1 MSKAGRSVSKDM
13 ERNIILVADD
23 QEINRE
29 ILKVIF
35 EEQYQI
41 LEASDGAQAI
51 SILEE
56 RNQEIIL
63 FFLDLL
69 MPKKSGMDVLDYM
82 YQKGYMDIIPVIM
95 ITGESTDASDE
106 RAYEYGVSD
115 IIYKPFSPKV
125 VMRRTMNIIELF
137 AHRIDIE
144 TQLEE
149 RTRQLRESKEKLEKS
164 NEFLIHALSSVVEY
178 RSLESGEHI
187 QRVQYLTKILLTHL
201 RKYFPKYAITQEQA
215 DSIVN
220 ASALHDLGKIAIP
233 DSILLKP
240 GRLTDEEFAEM
251 KKHTIYGCE
260 LLNEFK
266 QEETE
271 FYRYCYDICRYH
283 HERYDGSGY
292 PDKLAGDAI
301 PIWAQIVSIADVF
314 DALVTERVYKK
325 PFAVREAIRMIQE
338 GECGVFSDEILECF
352 RLAKYELI
360 RAAEEKL
367 SHSDLEAEI

>member
-1 MSKAGRSVSKDM
+1 M
-13 ERNIILVADD
+13 ERNIILIADD

-41 LEASDGAQAI
+41 LEAPDGEHAI
-51 SILEE
+51 SILKE

-63 FFLDLL
+63 LFLDLL
-69 MPKKSGMDVLDYM
+69 MPKKSGMDVLEFM
-82 YQKGYMDIIPVIM
+82 KQKGYMDTIPVIM

-125 VMRRTMNIIELF
+125 VMRRTMNLIELF

-149 RTRQLRESKEKLEKS
+149 RTRELRESKEKLEKS
-164 NEFLIHALSSVVEY
+164 NEFLIHALSSVIEY

-187 QRVQYLTKILLTHL
+187 HRVQYLTKILLSHL
-201 RKYFPKYAITQEQA
+201 RKYFPQYAITKEQA
-215 DSIVN
+215 KSIVD

-240 GRLTDEEFAEM
+240 DRLTNDEYEEM

-266 QEETE
+266 QVDTE
-271 FYRYCYDICRYH
+271 FYRFCYDICRYH

-292 PDKLAGDAI
+292 PDKLSGDQI

-325 PFAVREAIRMIQE
+325 PFAAEEAIRMIQD

-360 RAAEEKL
+360 RAANEKL
-367 SHSDLEAEI
+367 SHTDLESGEL